1 MTRTCS
7 LRCGRMR
14 SDWHVRRARTSNGT
28 TPPRTSTRHGP
39 GATVGPVAHA
49 GSSAGSVRR
58 WPADRR
64 ASGRFDP
71 EPSEEIADGRNLEP
85 SSGTRRAPPRSTA
98 KAVAPAE
105 PCEDVLNLVERRLRR
120 TYQPAVTHKDN
131 RSEDA
136 QPLAPVYPIRQAL
149 EPDPSRR
156 SVPRGGLPASPLR
169 LPGGMGATSMSGAR
183 GRASPG
189 AMAGAAPLAAG
200 RIAAVPL
207 ASRPWPTR

>member
-120 TYQPAVTHKDN
+120 TYQPAVTHKGVRARTDVVGAEPGEAN
-131 RSEDA
+131 PLGLRHGPIPARSHDQWSQASISA
-136 QPLAPVYPIRQAL
+136 Q
-149 EPDPSRR
+149 
-156 SVPRGGLPASPLR
+156 RG
-169 LPGGMGATSMSGAR
+169 SG
-183 GRASPG
+183 
-189 AMAGAAPLAAG
+189 
-200 RIAAVPL
+200 
-207 ASRPWPTR
+207 TR